1 MISNLS
7 LVSSHEA
14 ADEEILLSNFLV
26 GAHYNG
32 ALMVTGRGCEIQFTL
47 IYPEAGKHGMMNESC
62 LLYSSMSPSGM
73 IKLGERAEL
82 IKTSFHIS
90 VDPEMPTFQTL
101 EPLVYD

>member
-1 MISNLS
+1 MF
-7 LVSSHEA
+7 SHGRV
-14 ADEEILLSNFLV
+14 DEETLLSNFLV

-32 ALMVTGRGCEIQFTL
+32 ALTVTGRGCEIQFTL
-47 IYPEAGKHGMMNESC
+47 IYPEAGKHGMMNEWC

-73 IKLGERAEL
+73 IKLGQRAEL

-90 VDPEMPTFQTL
+90 VDPKRPTLQTL